1 MLEWGGEGTGT
12 IPPERDGTW
21 WGVVLRRVVAL
32 MGGMGVKALRFVLA
46 AELIVASSRP
56 VRACG
61 TQEAPPPREFDRWR
75 DGVGHGRLVAEECT
89 ARGWSGKRSLMIYY
103 PPGYLPS
110 IRYPVLYLLH
120 GMGDDETAWTRK
132 GALEPILDNLYAE
145 GRVVPMVV
153 VMPHARGST
162 DVPLDAPWEAQAAAL
177 SGFGSEFLK
186 SVIPFVESRIPV
198 LSDRE
203 HRAIAGVARGAGQ
216 ALDIAMAHPEH
227 FGWVGVFSPA
237 GIQGEALRMPGE
249 SASSVPQFRLLTLH
263 SSEADP
269 LFEVARAL
277 HAALDSRRVLH
288 EWHRS
293 SGGHSWGVWKQD
305 LYQVSQKLF
314 R

>member
-1 MLEWGGEGTGT
+1 MKAPWIGLVLELFLAGGV
-12 IPPERDGTW
+12 W
-21 WGVVLRRVVAL
+21 
-32 MGGMGVKALRFVLA
+32 
-46 AELIVASSRP
+46 
-56 VRACG
+56 VRAG
-61 TQEAPPPREFDRWR
+61 GSAVDVPPREFDRWQ
-75 DGVGHGRLVAEECT
+75 DGVGHGRLVADECPS
-89 ARGWSGKRSLMIYY
+89 RGWSGKRPLMIYY

-145 GRVVPMVV
+145 GRLVPMVV
-153 VMPHARGST
+153 VMPNGRGSME
-162 DVPLDAPWEAQAAAL
+162 VSSDASWEMQAAAL
-177 SGFGSEFLK
+177 SGFGSELLK

-216 ALDIAMAHPEH
+216 ALSLAMEHPDQ

-237 GIQGEALRMPGE
+237 GVAADSPRIAAGP
-249 SASSVPQFRLLTLH
+249 SASSVPHFRLLTLH

-269 LFEVARAL
+269 LVDVARAL
-277 HAALDSRRVLH
+277 HATLESRRILH
-288 EWHRS
+288 EWHLGP
-293 SGGHSWGVWKQD
+293 GGHSWSVWKRD
-305 LYQVSQKLF
+305 LYQVSQRLF

>member
-1 MLEWGGEGTGT
+1 
-12 IPPERDGTW
+12 
-21 WGVVLRRVVAL
+21 
-32 MGGMGVKALRFVLA
+32 MGVKGLRIMLLAEVSVVVCMGVQAGGTEAAL
-46 AELIVASSRP
+46 
-56 VRACG
+56 
-61 TQEAPPPREFDRWR
+61 PPREFDRWR
-75 DGVGHGRLVAEECT
+75 DGVGHGRLVSEECVS
-89 ARGWSGKRSLMIYY
+89 RGWSGRRSLMIYY

-120 GMGDDETAWTRK
+120 GMGDDQTAWTRK

-162 DVPLDAPWEAQAAAL
+162 DVPLDAPWEAQVAAL
-177 SGFGSEFLK
+177 PGFGSELLG

-216 ALDIAMAHPEH
+216 ALDIAMAHPDQ

-237 GIQGEALRMPGE
+237 GIQGDALTRTGKPGDI
-249 SASSVPQFRLLTLH
+249 ASQFRLLTLH
-263 SSEADP
+263 SSESDP
-269 LFEVARAL
+269 LHGLAWELHSAL
-277 HAALDSRRVLH
+277 ESRRVLH
-288 EWHRS
+288 EWHLGP
-293 SGGHSWGVWKQD
+293 GGHSWVEWKQD

>member
-1 MLEWGGEGTGT
+1 MLVSCVPACAGGRE
-12 IPPERDGTW
+12 DG
-21 WGVVLRRVVAL
+21 V
-32 MGGMGVKALRFVLA
+32 
-46 AELIVASSRP
+46 
-56 VRACG
+56 
-61 TQEAPPPREFDRWR
+61 PPREFDRWR
-75 DGVGHGRLVAEECT
+75 DGAGHGRLVAEECT

-153 VMPHARGST
+153 VMPNARGST

-177 SGFGSEFLK
+177 SGFGSELLK
-186 SVIPFVESRIPV
+186 WVIPFVESRIPV

-216 ALDIAMAHPEH
+216 ALSISMEHPDQ
-227 FGWVGVFSPA
+227 FGWVGLFSPA
-237 GIQGEALRMPGE
+237 GVGLDAVRMTGQ
-249 SASSVPQFRLLTLH
+249 SAPSVPQFRLLTLH
-263 SSEADP
+263 SSETDS
-269 LFEVARAL
+269 LVDVARAL
-277 HAALDSRRVLH
+277 HATLESRRVLH
-288 EWHRS
+288 EWHLS
-293 SGGHSWGVWKQD
+293 SGGHSWGVWKRD
-305 LYQVSQKLF
+305 LYLVSQRLF